1 MADLKP
7 EERARQWIDRKL
19 KDAGWEV
26 INRNDFAP
34 SMNAVAIR
42 ETLMSG
48 GLEADYVL
56 FLNGKAAAVIEAKR
70 EEISLDN
77 PQLIAQAE
85 NYTTKALEWV
95 PLWENPIPF
104 VFISNGKEIAFKDC
118 RKQDAKYEKLKGFKR
133 PWDLAKALGLS
144 EFAGLPYLSSTG
156 LRTCQYEAITNLESS
171 FKNGQRRALMVL
183 ATGSGKTF
191 TACMM
196 IYRML
201 SFTPMRRVLFL
212 VDRTNLGNDAATA
225 LKTFKLTENKNAMAQ
240 IFGIEQLNSFT
251 PMRRVLFLVDRTN
264 LGNDAATALKTF
276 KLTENKNAMA
286 QIFGIEQLN
295 STLIKELSKEKHTT
309 RSLVAISTIQRLYA
323 ALSGKDDTSTEKDE
337 DTPFY
342 QTEDAELSKEKHTT
356 RSLVAIS
363 TIQRLYAALSGKDD
377 TSTEKDEDTPFYQTE
392 DAIFY
397 CTPERTVEL
406 PESPCLPPD
415 FFDLIIIDECHR
427 SIYSNWQKVLT
438 YFKSARLVGLTATP
452 IPETVAFFNN
462 NIVANYSYEDSV
474 KDNVNVDF
482 RIYRIKT
489 QLSEEGGEIQ
499 AGDTIISTIR
509 GEDKSKEQTAI
520 CDREF
525 EKNKLNRSIVVPDQI
540 RKILQE
546 YKDVVYTQMYPNR
559 ESKEQTAICDR
570 EFEKN
575 KLNRSIV
582 VPDQI
587 RKILQE
593 YKDVVYTQMY
603 PNREPNYDYLP
614 KTLIFAVNEGH
625 AKAIVE
631 IAKEVFERK
640 ADDDKFVQRITYSCD
655 DTKKLIHQF
664 RYDVDFRIAVTV
676 TLVATGT
683 DVRPLEVLLFLNDI
697 RSETLYAQ
705 MKGRGCRVI
714 KPSELRSVT
723 PNATSKELFYIIDA
737 VGVTESEKV
746 MPSIIVPGDDKIPN
760 QTLAQI
766 LEKMA
771 MNNLSDDLFISLANK
786 LSAIGGSA
794 TPEDL
799 ADYTSLCE
807 ITPSDW
813 AQIIIERIDKG
824 DLPQFVSNLEDNTER
839 YNVIQKLL
847 ENIPARHK
855 LIEMARGYVKELPDK
870 TDAVIYSGF
879 STEEAKSYTQA
890 FKEYIQTHKDEI
902 EALRLIYNHDV
913 GKLTREHIDE
923 LKSKLELSI
932 SGFTIDRLWNDYAKD
947 EIEALRLIYNHDVG
961 KLTREHIDELKSKL
975 ELSISGFTID
985 RLWNDY
991 ALLDQDKVK
1000 PLKSDQQAIT
1010 NLIQLVRYAYNM
1022 ISELYPLTGLCA
1034 KRFEL
1039 WCGQAQRDVS
1049 DEQKELFRKIAL
1061 YISVNGSSDFKKI
1074 ISVMP
1079 DTAGSL
1085 LRNIKDR
1092 AKIEQELSSLNEFI
1106 LKVA

>member
-85 NYTTKALEWV
+85 NYTTKALDSM
-95 PLWENPIPF
+95 PLWKDPIPF
-104 VFISNGKEIAFKDC
+104 VFLSNGKEIAFKDC
-118 RKQDAKYEKLKGFKR
+118 RKTDAKYEKLNSFKR
-133 PWDLAKALGLS
+133 PWDIARYLRLN
-144 EFAGLPYLSSTG
+144 EFAGLPYLSRTD
-156 LRTCQYEAITNLESS
+156 LRACQYEAITNLEAS

-201 SFTPMRRVLFL
+201 AFTPIRRVLFL

-240 IFGIEQLNSFT
+240 IFGIEQLNS
-251 PMRRVLFLVDRTN
+251 
-264 LGNDAATALKTF
+264 
-276 KLTENKNAMA
+276 KLIN
-286 QIFGIEQLN
+286 
-295 STLIKELSKEKHTT
+295 
-309 RSLVAISTIQRLYA
+309 
-323 ALSGKDDTSTEKDE
+323 
-337 DTPFY
+337 
-342 QTEDAELSKEKHTT
+342 ELSKEKHTT

-397 CTPERTVEL
+397 GTPERTVEL

-438 YFKSARLVGLTATP
+438 YFKTARLVGLTATP

-559 ESKEQTAICDR
+559 D
-570 EFEKN
+570 
-575 KLNRSIV
+575 
-582 VPDQI
+582 
-587 RKILQE
+587 
-593 YKDVVYTQMY
+593 
-603 PNREPNYDYLP
+603 PNYEYLP

-655 DTKKLIHQF
+655 DTKKLIQQF

-771 MNNLSDDLFISLANK
+771 MNNLSDDLFILLANK
-786 LSAIGGSA
+786 LSAIGGRA

-799 ADYTSLCE
+799 ADYRRLCP
-807 ITPSDW
+807 ITPSEW
-813 AQIIIERIDKG
+813 AQIIFDRIEKG
-824 DLPQFVSNLEDNTER
+824 DLPPFVSNLEDNTER
-839 YNVIQKLL
+839 YNVIRELL

-913 GKLTREHIDE
+913 GKLTRDHIDE

-932 SGFTIDRLWNDYAKD
+932 SGFTIDRLWNDYA
-947 EIEALRLIYNHDVG
+947 I
-961 KLTREHIDELKSKL
+961 
-975 ELSISGFTID
+975 
-985 RLWNDY
+985 
-991 ALLDQDKVK
+991 LDKDKVK
-1000 PLKSDQQAIT
+1000 TLTSDKDAVT
-1010 NLIQLVRYAYNM
+1010 HLIQLVRYAYNI

-1049 DEQKELFRKIAL
+1049 DEQKELFRQIAL
-1061 YISVNGSSDFKKI
+1061 YISVNGSTDFKKI

>member
-104 VFISNGKEIAFKDC
+104 VFLSNGKEIAFKDC
-118 RKQDAKYEKLKGFKR
+118 RKKDAKYEKLKYFKR
-133 PWDLAKALGLS
+133 PWDIARYLRLN
-144 EFAGLPYLSSTG
+144 EFAGLPYLSRTD
-156 LRTCQYEAITNLESS
+156 LRACQYEAITNLESS

-240 IFGIEQLNSFT
+240 IFGIEQLNS
-251 PMRRVLFLVDRTN
+251 
-264 LGNDAATALKTF
+264 K
-276 KLTENKNAMA
+276 
-286 QIFGIEQLN
+286 
-295 STLIKELSKEKHTT
+295 LIKELSKEKHTT

-323 ALSGKDDTSTEKDE
+323 ALSGKD
-337 DTPFY
+337 
-342 QTEDAELSKEKHTT
+342 
-356 RSLVAIS
+356 V
-363 TIQRLYAALSGKDD
+363 

-397 CTPERTVEL
+397 GTPERTVEL

-438 YFKSARLVGLTATP
+438 YFKTARLVGLTATP

-509 GEDKSKEQTAI
+509 GEDT
-520 CDREF
+520 
-525 EKNKLNRSIVVPDQI
+525 
-540 RKILQE
+540 
-546 YKDVVYTQMYPNR
+546 
-559 ESKEQTAICDR
+559 SKEQTAICDR

-655 DTKKLIHQF
+655 DTKKLIQQF

-760 QTLAQI
+760 PTLAQI

-771 MNNLSDDLFISLANK
+771 MNNLSDDLFILLANK
-786 LSAIGGSA
+786 LSAIGERA

-799 ADYTSLCE
+799 ADYTNLYE
-807 ITPSDW
+807 ISPSEW
-813 AQIIIERIDKG
+813 AQIIFARIDKD
-824 DLPQFVSNLEDNTER
+824 DLPPFVSNLEDNTER
-839 YNVIQKLL
+839 YNVIRKLL

-870 TDAVIYSGF
+870 TDTVIFSGF

-913 GKLTREHIDE
+913 GKLTRD
-923 LKSKLELSI
+923 
-932 SGFTIDRLWNDYAKD
+932 
-947 EIEALRLIYNHDVG
+947 
-961 KLTREHIDELKSKL
+961 HIDELKSKL

-991 ALLDQDKVK
+991 ALLDKDKVK
-1000 PLKSDQQAIT
+1000 TLNSDKDAVT
-1010 NLIQLVRYAYNM
+1010 HLIQLVRYAYNI
-1022 ISELYPLTGLCA
+1022 ISELYPLTALCA
-1034 KRFEL
+1034 QRFEL

-1079 DTAGSL
+1079 DKAGSL

-1092 AKIEQELSSLNEFI
+1092 AKIEQELLSLNEFI

>member
-104 VFISNGKEIAFKDC
+104 VFLSNGKEIAFKDC
-118 RKQDAKYEKLKGFKR
+118 RKQDAKYEKLKNFKR
-133 PWDLAKALGLS
+133 PWDLAKALCLS
-144 EFAGLPYLSSTG
+144 EFAGLPYLAPEGMRS
-156 LRTCQYEAITNLESS
+156 CQYEAISNLEAS
-171 FKNGQRRALMVL
+171 FKDGNRRALMVL

-201 SFTPMRRVLFL
+201 AFTPMRRVLFL

-225 LKTFKLTENKNAMAQ
+225 LKTFKLTENKKAMA
-240 IFGIEQLNSFT
+240 E
-251 PMRRVLFLVDRTN
+251 
-264 LGNDAATALKTF
+264 
-276 KLTENKNAMA
+276 
-286 QIFGIEQLN
+286 IFGIEQLN
-295 STLIKELSKEKHTT
+295 STLIN
-309 RSLVAISTIQRLYA
+309 
-323 ALSGKDDTSTEKDE
+323 
-337 DTPFY
+337 
-342 QTEDAELSKEKHTT
+342 ELSKEKHTT

-559 ESKEQTAICDR
+559 E
-570 EFEKN
+570 
-575 KLNRSIV
+575 
-582 VPDQI
+582 
-587 RKILQE
+587 
-593 YKDVVYTQMY
+593 
-603 PNREPNYDYLP
+603 PNYDYLP

-655 DTKKLIHQF
+655 DTKKLIQQF

-714 KPSELRSVT
+714 KQSELRSVT

-813 AQIIIERIDKG
+813 AQIILERIDKG
-824 DLPQFVSNLEDNTER
+824 DLPPFVSNLEDNTER
-839 YNVIQKLL
+839 YNVIRELL

-913 GKLTREHIDE
+913 GKLTRD
-923 LKSKLELSI
+923 
-932 SGFTIDRLWNDYAKD
+932 
-947 EIEALRLIYNHDVG
+947 
-961 KLTREHIDELKSKL
+961 HIDELKSKL

-1000 PLKSDQQAIT
+1000 PLKTDQQAIT

-1079 DTAGSL
+1079 DKAGSL

-1092 AKIEQELSSLNEFI
+1092 AKIEQELLSLNEFI

>member
-1 MADLKP
+1 MADLQP

-85 NYTTKALEWV
+85 NYTTKALESM
-95 PLWENPIPF
+95 PRWEDTIPF
-104 VFISNGKEIAFKDC
+104 VFLSNGKEIAFKDC
-118 RKQDAKYEKLKGFKR
+118 RKTDAKYEKLNSFKR
-133 PWDLAKALGLS
+133 PWDIARYLRLN
-144 EFAGLPYLSSTG
+144 EFAGLPYLSRTD
-156 LRTCQYEAITNLESS
+156 LRACQYEAITNLETS

-201 SFTPMRRVLFL
+201 AFTPMRRVLFL

-240 IFGIEQLNSFT
+240 IFGIEQLNS
-251 PMRRVLFLVDRTN
+251 
-264 LGNDAATALKTF
+264 
-276 KLTENKNAMA
+276 KLIN
-286 QIFGIEQLN
+286 
-295 STLIKELSKEKHTT
+295 
-309 RSLVAISTIQRLYA
+309 
-323 ALSGKDDTSTEKDE
+323 
-337 DTPFY
+337 
-342 QTEDAELSKEKHTT
+342 ELSKEKHTT

-397 CTPERTVEL
+397 GTPERTVEL
-406 PESPCLPPD
+406 PERPCLPPE

-438 YFKSARLVGLTATP
+438 YFKTARLVGLTATP

-559 ESKEQTAICDR
+559 D
-570 EFEKN
+570 
-575 KLNRSIV
+575 
-582 VPDQI
+582 
-587 RKILQE
+587 
-593 YKDVVYTQMY
+593 
-603 PNREPNYDYLP
+603 PNYDYLP

-655 DTKKLIHQF
+655 DTKKLIQQF

-714 KPSELRSVT
+714 KPSELRTVT

-760 QTLAQI
+760 PTLAQI

-786 LSAIGGSA
+786 LSAIGRKV

-799 ADYTSLCE
+799 ADYRRLCP
-807 ITPSDW
+807 ITPSEW
-813 AQIIIERIDKG
+813 AQIIFERIEKG
-824 DLPQFVSNLEDNTER
+824 DLPPFVSNLEDNTER
-839 YNVIQKLL
+839 LDVIRELL
-847 ENIPARHK
+847 ENIPARRK

-870 TDAVIYSGF
+870 TDTVIFSGF

-932 SGFTIDRLWNDYAKD
+932 SGFTIDHLWNDYA
-947 EIEALRLIYNHDVG
+947 I
-961 KLTREHIDELKSKL
+961 
-975 ELSISGFTID
+975 
-985 RLWNDY
+985 
-991 ALLDQDKVK
+991 LDKDKVK
-1000 PLKSDQQAIT
+1000 TLTSDKDAVT
-1010 NLIQLVRYAYNM
+1010 HLIQLVRYAYNI

-1034 KRFEL
+1034 KRFAL

-1049 DEQKELFRKIAL
+1049 DEQKELFREIAL
-1061 YISVNGSSDFKKI
+1061 YISVNGSTDLKKI
-1074 ISVMP
+1074 INVMP

-1106 LKVA
+1106 LNVA

>member
-56 FLNGKAAAVIEAKR
+56 FLYGKAAAVIEAKR

-77 PQLIAQAE
+77 PRLIAQAE
-85 NYTTKALEWV
+85 NYTTKALEYMPRWKD
-95 PLWENPIPF
+95 PIPF
-104 VFISNGKEIAFKDC
+104 VFLSNGKEIAFKDC
-118 RKQDAKYEKLKGFKR
+118 RKEDAKYEKLQSFKR
-133 PWDLAKALGLS
+133 PWDIARYLRLN
-144 EFAGLPYLSSTG
+144 EFAGLPYLSRTG
-156 LRTCQYEAITNLESS
+156 LRTCQYEAITNLEAS

-201 SFTPMRRVLFL
+201 
-212 VDRTNLGNDAATA
+212 A
-225 LKTFKLTENKNAMAQ
+225 
-240 IFGIEQLNSFT
+240 FT

-342 QTEDAELSKEKHTT
+342 QTEDA
-356 RSLVAIS
+356 
-363 TIQRLYAALSGKDD
+363 
-377 TSTEKDEDTPFYQTE
+377 
-392 DAIFY
+392 IFY
-397 CTPERTVEL
+397 GTPERTVEL

-559 ESKEQTAICDR
+559 E
-570 EFEKN
+570 
-575 KLNRSIV
+575 
-582 VPDQI
+582 
-587 RKILQE
+587 
-593 YKDVVYTQMY
+593 
-603 PNREPNYDYLP
+603 PNYDYLP
-614 KTLIFAVNEGH
+614 KTLIFAVNEVH

-705 MKGRGCRVI
+705 MKGRGCRTI
-714 KPSELRSVT
+714 TPSQLQSVT

-771 MNNLSDDLFISLANK
+771 MNNLSDDLFILLANK

-799 ADYTSLCE
+799 ADYTNLYE
-807 ITPSDW
+807 ISPSEW
-813 AQIIIERIDKG
+813 AQIIFARIDKG
-824 DLPQFVSNLEDNTER
+824 DLPPFVSNLEDNTER
-839 YNVIQKLL
+839 YNVIRELL

-855 LIEMARGYVKELPDK
+855 LIEMARGYIKELPDK
-870 TDAVIYSGF
+870 TDTVIYSGF

-902 EALRLIYNHDV
+902 EALRLIYNHNV

-932 SGFTIDRLWNDYAKD
+932 SGFTIDRLWNDYA
-947 EIEALRLIYNHDVG
+947 I
-961 KLTREHIDELKSKL
+961 
-975 ELSISGFTID
+975 
-985 RLWNDY
+985 
-991 ALLDQDKVK
+991 LDKDKVK
-1000 PLKSDQQAIT
+1000 TLTSDKDAVT
-1010 NLIQLVRYAYNM
+1010 HLIQLVRYAYNM

-1079 DTAGSL
+1079 DTASSILGK
-1085 LRNIKDR
+1085 IKDR
-1092 AKIEQELSSLNEFI
+1092 AKIDKEISSLNEFI
-1106 LKVA
+1106 LEVA

>member
-56 FLNGKAAAVIEAKR
+56 FLYGKAAAVIEAKR

-77 PQLIAQAE
+77 PRLIAQAE
-85 NYTTKALEWV
+85 NYTTKALEYMPRWKD
-95 PLWENPIPF
+95 PIPF
-104 VFISNGKEIAFKDC
+104 VFLSNGKEIAFKDC
-118 RKQDAKYEKLKGFKR
+118 RKKDAKYEKLESFKR
-133 PWDLAKALGLS
+133 PWDIARYLRLN
-144 EFAGLPYLSSTG
+144 EFAGLPYLSRTG
-156 LRTCQYEAITNLESS
+156 LRTCQYEAITNLEAS

-201 SFTPMRRVLFL
+201 
-212 VDRTNLGNDAATA
+212 A
-225 LKTFKLTENKNAMAQ
+225 
-240 IFGIEQLNSFT
+240 FT

-342 QTEDAELSKEKHTT
+342 QTEDA
-356 RSLVAIS
+356 
-363 TIQRLYAALSGKDD
+363 
-377 TSTEKDEDTPFYQTE
+377 
-392 DAIFY
+392 IFY
-397 CTPERTVEL
+397 GTPERTVEL
-406 PESPCLPPD
+406 PERPCLPPD

-438 YFKSARLVGLTATP
+438 YFKTARLVGLTATP
-452 IPETVAFFNN
+452 IPETVAFFNK

-559 ESKEQTAICDR
+559 D
-570 EFEKN
+570 
-575 KLNRSIV
+575 
-582 VPDQI
+582 
-587 RKILQE
+587 
-593 YKDVVYTQMY
+593 
-603 PNREPNYDYLP
+603 PNYDYLP

-705 MKGRGCRVI
+705 MKGRGCRTI
-714 KPSELRSVT
+714 TPSQLQSVT

-760 QTLAQI
+760 PTLAQI

-786 LSAIGGSA
+786 LSAIGRKV

-799 ADYTSLCE
+799 ADYRRLCP
-807 ITPSDW
+807 ITPSEW
-813 AQIIIERIDKG
+813 AQIIFDRIEKG
-824 DLPQFVSNLEDNTER
+824 DLPPFVSNLEDNTER
-839 YNVIQKLL
+839 YNVIRELL

-870 TDAVIYSGF
+870 KDTVIYSGF

-902 EALRLIYNHDV
+902 EALRLIYNHNV
-913 GKLTREHIDE
+913 GKLTRDHIEE
-923 LKSKLELSI
+923 LQSKLELSI
-932 SGFTIDRLWNDYAKD
+932 SGFTIY
-947 EIEALRLIYNHDVG
+947 
-961 KLTREHIDELKSKL
+961 
-975 ELSISGFTID
+975 

-991 ALLDQDKVK
+991 ALLDKDKVK
-1000 PLKSDQQAIT
+1000 TLKSDKDAVT
-1010 NLIQLVRYAYNM
+1010 HLIQLVRYAYNI
-1022 ISELYPLTGLCA
+1022 ISELYPLTALCA
-1034 KRFEL
+1034 QRFAL

>member
-104 VFISNGKEIAFKDC
+104 VFLSNGKEIAFKDC
-118 RKQDAKYEKLKGFKR
+118 RKQDAKYEKLKNFKR

-144 EFAGLPYLSSTG
+144 EFAGLPYLAHEG
-156 LRTCQYEAITNLESS
+156 LRSCQYEAISNLEAS
-171 FKNGQRRALMVL
+171 FKDGNRRALMVL

-201 SFTPMRRVLFL
+201 AFTPMRRVLFL

-225 LKTFKLTENKNAMAQ
+225 LKTFKLTENKKAMA
-240 IFGIEQLNSFT
+240 E
-251 PMRRVLFLVDRTN
+251 
-264 LGNDAATALKTF
+264 
-276 KLTENKNAMA
+276 
-286 QIFGIEQLN
+286 IFGIEQLN
-295 STLIKELSKEKHTT
+295 STLINELSKEKHTT

-323 ALSGKDDTSTEKDE
+323 ALSGKDDT
-337 DTPFY
+337 F
-342 QTEDAELSKEKHTT
+342 
-356 RSLVAIS
+356 
-363 TIQRLYAALSGKDD
+363 
-377 TSTEKDEDTPFYQTE
+377 TEKDEDTPFYQTE

-397 CTPERTVEL
+397 GTPERTVEI
-406 PESPCLPPD
+406 PEIPCLPPD

-438 YFKSARLVGLTATP
+438 YFKTARLVGLTATP

-559 ESKEQTAICDR
+559 E
-570 EFEKN
+570 
-575 KLNRSIV
+575 
-582 VPDQI
+582 
-587 RKILQE
+587 
-593 YKDVVYTQMY
+593 
-603 PNREPNYDYLP
+603 PNYDYLP

-655 DTKKLIHQF
+655 DTKKLIQQF

-714 KPSELRSVT
+714 KQSELRSVT

-760 QTLAQI
+760 QTLAHI

-813 AQIIIERIDKG
+813 AQIILERIDKG
-824 DLPQFVSNLEDNTER
+824 DLPPFVSNLEDNTER
-839 YNVIQKLL
+839 YNVIRELL

-913 GKLTREHIDE
+913 GKLTRD
-923 LKSKLELSI
+923 
-932 SGFTIDRLWNDYAKD
+932 
-947 EIEALRLIYNHDVG
+947 
-961 KLTREHIDELKSKL
+961 HIDELKSKL

-991 ALLDQDKVK
+991 ALLDKDKVK
-1000 PLKSDQQAIT
+1000 TLKSDKDAVT
-1010 NLIQLVRYAYNM
+1010 HLIQLVRYAYNI
-1022 ISELYPLTGLCA
+1022 ISELYPLTALCA
-1034 KRFEL
+1034 QRFAL

>member
-56 FLNGKAAAVIEAKR
+56 FLYGKAAAVIEAKR

-85 NYTTKALEWV
+85 NYTTKALESM
-95 PLWENPIPF
+95 PRWEDTIPF
-104 VFISNGKEIAFKDC
+104 VFLSNGKEIAFKDC
-118 RKQDAKYEKLKGFKR
+118 RKTDAKYEKLNSFKR
-133 PWDLAKALGLS
+133 PWDIARYLRLN
-144 EFAGLPYLSSTG
+144 EFAGLPYLSRTG
-156 LRTCQYEAITNLESS
+156 LRTCQYEAITNLEAS

-201 SFTPMRRVLFL
+201 
-212 VDRTNLGNDAATA
+212 A
-225 LKTFKLTENKNAMAQ
+225 
-240 IFGIEQLNSFT
+240 FT

-337 DTPFY
+337 DTP
-342 QTEDAELSKEKHTT
+342 L
-356 RSLVAIS
+356 
-363 TIQRLYAALSGKDD
+363 
-377 TSTEKDEDTPFYQTE
+377 YQTE

-397 CTPERTVEL
+397 GTPELTVEL
-406 PESPCLPPD
+406 PERPCLPPE

-438 YFKSARLVGLTATP
+438 YFKTARLVGLTATP

-559 ESKEQTAICDR
+559 D
-570 EFEKN
+570 
-575 KLNRSIV
+575 
-582 VPDQI
+582 
-587 RKILQE
+587 
-593 YKDVVYTQMY
+593 
-603 PNREPNYDYLP
+603 PNYDYLP

-655 DTKKLIHQF
+655 DTKKLIQQF

-714 KPSELRSVT
+714 KQSELRSVT
-723 PNATSKELFYIIDA
+723 PNASSKDLFYIIDA

-760 QTLAQI
+760 PTLAQI

-786 LSAIGGSA
+786 LSAIGRKV

-799 ADYTSLCE
+799 ADYRRLCP
-807 ITPSDW
+807 ITPSEW
-813 AQIIIERIDKG
+813 AQIIFERIEKG
-824 DLPQFVSNLEDNTER
+824 DLPPFVSNLEDNTER
-839 YNVIQKLL
+839 LDVIRELL
-847 ENIPARHK
+847 ENIPARRK

-870 TDAVIYSGF
+870 TDTVIFSGF

-932 SGFTIDRLWNDYAKD
+932 SGFTIDHLWNDYA
-947 EIEALRLIYNHDVG
+947 I
-961 KLTREHIDELKSKL
+961 
-975 ELSISGFTID
+975 
-985 RLWNDY
+985 
-991 ALLDQDKVK
+991 LDKDKVK
-1000 PLKSDQQAIT
+1000 TLTSDKDAVT
-1010 NLIQLVRYAYNM
+1010 HLIQLVRYAYNI

-1034 KRFEL
+1034 KRFAL

-1049 DEQKELFRKIAL
+1049 DEQKELFREIAL

>member
-77 PQLIAQAE
+77 PRLIAQAE
-85 NYTTKALEWV
+85 NYTTKALEYMPRWKD
-95 PLWENPIPF
+95 PIPF
-104 VFISNGKEIAFKDC
+104 VFLSNGKEIAFKDC
-118 RKQDAKYEKLKGFKR
+118 RKEDAKYEKLESFKR
-133 PWDLAKALGLS
+133 PWDIARYLRLN
-144 EFAGLPYLSSTG
+144 EFAGLPYLSRTG
-156 LRTCQYEAITNLESS
+156 LRTCQYEAITNLEAS

-201 SFTPMRRVLFL
+201 
-212 VDRTNLGNDAATA
+212 A
-225 LKTFKLTENKNAMAQ
+225 
-240 IFGIEQLNSFT
+240 FT

-342 QTEDAELSKEKHTT
+342 QTEDA
-356 RSLVAIS
+356 
-363 TIQRLYAALSGKDD
+363 
-377 TSTEKDEDTPFYQTE
+377 
-392 DAIFY
+392 IFY
-397 CTPERTVEL
+397 GTPERTVEL

-438 YFKSARLVGLTATP
+438 YFKTARLVGLTATP

-559 ESKEQTAICDR
+559 E
-570 EFEKN
+570 
-575 KLNRSIV
+575 
-582 VPDQI
+582 
-587 RKILQE
+587 
-593 YKDVVYTQMY
+593 
-603 PNREPNYDYLP
+603 PNYDYLP

-655 DTKKLIHQF
+655 DTKKLIQQF

-760 QTLAQI
+760 PTLAQI

-771 MNNLSDDLFISLANK
+771 MNNLSDDLFILLANK
-786 LSAIGGSA
+786 LSAIGGRAS
-794 TPEDL
+794 PEDL
-799 ADYTSLCE
+799 ADYTNLCK
-807 ITPSDW
+807 IKPSVW
-813 AQIIIERIDKG
+813 AQIIFARIDKG
-824 DLPQFVSNLEDNTER
+824 DLPPFVSNLEDNTER
-839 YNVIQKLL
+839 YNVIRELL

-855 LIEMARGYVKELPDK
+855 LIEMARGYIKELPDK
-870 TDAVIYSGF
+870 TDTVIYSGF

-932 SGFTIDRLWNDYAKD
+932 SGFTIDRLWNDYA
-947 EIEALRLIYNHDVG
+947 
-961 KLTREHIDELKSKL
+961 
-975 ELSISGFTID
+975 
-985 RLWNDY
+985 
-991 ALLDQDKVK
+991 
-1000 PLKSDQQAIT
+1000 
-1010 NLIQLVRYAYNM
+1010 
-1022 ISELYPLTGLCA
+1022 
-1034 KRFEL
+1034 
-1039 WCGQAQRDVS
+1039 
-1049 DEQKELFRKIAL
+1049 
-1061 YISVNGSSDFKKI
+1061 I
-1074 ISVMP
+1074 IRP
-1079 DTAGSL
+1079 
-1085 LRNIKDR
+1085 R
-1092 AKIEQELSSLNEFI
+1092 
-1106 LKVA
+1106 

>member
-85 NYTTKALEWV
+85 NYTTKALDSM
-95 PLWENPIPF
+95 PLWEDPIPF
-104 VFISNGKEIAFKDC
+104 VFLSNGKEIAFKDC
-118 RKQDAKYEKLKGFKR
+118 RQEDAKYEKLKYFKR
-133 PWDLAKALGLS
+133 PWDIARYLRLN
-144 EFAGLPYLSSTG
+144 EFAGLPYLAPEG
-156 LRTCQYEAITNLESS
+156 LRSCQYEAITNLEAS
-171 FKNGQRRALMVL
+171 FKEGNRRALMVL

-201 SFTPMRRVLFL
+201 AFTPMRRVLFL

-240 IFGIEQLNSFT
+240 IFGIEQLNS
-251 PMRRVLFLVDRTN
+251 
-264 LGNDAATALKTF
+264 
-276 KLTENKNAMA
+276 KLIN
-286 QIFGIEQLN
+286 
-295 STLIKELSKEKHTT
+295 ELSKEKN
-309 RSLVAISTIQRLYA
+309 
-323 ALSGKDDTSTEKDE
+323 
-337 DTPFY
+337 
-342 QTEDAELSKEKHTT
+342 TT

-397 CTPERTVEL
+397 GTPERTVEL
-406 PESPCLPPD
+406 PETPCLPPD

-438 YFKSARLVGLTATP
+438 YFKTARLVGLTATP

-559 ESKEQTAICDR
+559 D
-570 EFEKN
+570 
-575 KLNRSIV
+575 
-582 VPDQI
+582 
-587 RKILQE
+587 
-593 YKDVVYTQMY
+593 
-603 PNREPNYDYLP
+603 PNYDYLP

-683 DVRPLEVLLFLNDI
+683 DVPPLEVLLFLNDI

-705 MKGRGCRVI
+705 MKGRGCRTI
-714 KPSELRSVT
+714 SPSQLQSVT

-771 MNNLSDDLFISLANK
+771 MNNLSDDLFILLANK
-786 LSAIGGSA
+786 LSAIGGRA

-813 AQIIIERIDKG
+813 AQIIFKRIDKG
-824 DLPQFVSNLEDNTER
+824 DLPPFVSNLEDNTER
-839 YNVIQKLL
+839 YNVIRKLL

-870 TDAVIYSGF
+870 TDTVIYSGF

-890 FKEYIQTHKDEI
+890 FKEYIQ
-902 EALRLIYNHDV
+902 NH
-913 GKLTREHIDE
+913 
-923 LKSKLELSI
+923 
-932 SGFTIDRLWNDYAKD
+932 KD

-991 ALLDQDKVK
+991 ALLDKDKVK
-1000 PLKSDQQAIT
+1000 TLKSDKDAVT
-1010 NLIQLVRYAYNM
+1010 HLIQLVRYAYNI
-1022 ISELYPLTGLCA
+1022 ISELYPLTALCSQ
-1034 KRFEL
+1034 RFAL

-1049 DEQKELFRKIAL
+1049 DEQKELFREIAL

>member
-77 PQLIAQAE
+77 PQLIAQDE
-85 NYTTKALEWV
+85 NYTTKALDSM
-95 PLWENPIPF
+95 PLWKDPIPF
-104 VFISNGKEIAFKDC
+104 VFLSNGKEIAFKDC
-118 RKQDAKYEKLKGFKR
+118 RKTDAKYEKLNSFKR
-133 PWDLAKALGLS
+133 PWDIARYLRLN
-144 EFAGLPYLSSTG
+144 EFAGLPYLSRTD
-156 LRTCQYEAITNLESS
+156 LRACQYEAITNLEAS

-201 SFTPMRRVLFL
+201 AFTPMRRVLFL

-225 LKTFKLTENKNAMAQ
+225 LKTFKLTENKKAMA
-240 IFGIEQLNSFT
+240 E
-251 PMRRVLFLVDRTN
+251 
-264 LGNDAATALKTF
+264 
-276 KLTENKNAMA
+276 
-286 QIFGIEQLN
+286 IFGIEQLN
-295 STLIKELSKEKHTT
+295 STLIN
-309 RSLVAISTIQRLYA
+309 
-323 ALSGKDDTSTEKDE
+323 
-337 DTPFY
+337 
-342 QTEDAELSKEKHTT
+342 ELSKEKHTT

-397 CTPERTVEL
+397 GTPERTVEL

-438 YFKSARLVGLTATP
+438 YFKTARLVGLTATP

-509 GEDKSKEQTAI
+509 GEDK
-520 CDREF
+520 
-525 EKNKLNRSIVVPDQI
+525 
-540 RKILQE
+540 
-546 YKDVVYTQMYPNR
+546 
-559 ESKEQTAICDR
+559 SKEQTAICDR

-705 MKGRGCRVI
+705 MKGRGCRTI
-714 KPSELRSVT
+714 TPSQLQSVT

-771 MNNLSDDLFISLANK
+771 MNNLSDDLFILLANK
-786 LSAIGGSA
+786 LSAIGKKV

-799 ADYTSLCE
+799 ADYKRLCK
-807 ITPSDW
+807 ISPSDW
-813 AQIIIERIDKG
+813 EKIISARIKKG
-824 DLPQFVSNLEDNTER
+824 DLPPFVSNLEDNTER
-839 YNVIQKLL
+839 YNVIRELL

-913 GKLTREHIDE
+913 GKLTRD
-923 LKSKLELSI
+923 
-932 SGFTIDRLWNDYAKD
+932 
-947 EIEALRLIYNHDVG
+947 
-961 KLTREHIDELKSKL
+961 HIDELKSKL

-991 ALLDQDKVK
+991 ALLDKDKVK
-1000 PLKSDQQAIT
+1000 TLKRDKDAVT
-1010 NLIQLVRYAYNM
+1010 HLIQLVRYAYNM

-1034 KRFEL
+1034 KRFAL

-1049 DEQKELFRKIAL
+1049 DEQKELFREIAL
-1061 YISVNGSSDFKKI
+1061 YISVNGSTDFKKI

-1106 LKVA
+1106 LNVA

>member
-34 SMNAVAIR
+34 SMTAVAIR

-104 VFISNGKEIAFKDC
+104 VFLSNGKEIAFKDC
-118 RKQDAKYEKLKGFKR
+118 RKKDAKYEKLKNFKR

-144 EFAGLPYLSSTG
+144 EFAGLPYLAPEG
-156 LRTCQYEAITNLESS
+156 LRSCQYEAISNLEAS
-171 FKNGQRRALMVL
+171 FKDGNRRALMVL

-201 SFTPMRRVLFL
+201 AFTPMRRVLFL

-225 LKTFKLTENKNAMAQ
+225 LKTFKLTENKKAMA
-240 IFGIEQLNSFT
+240 E
-251 PMRRVLFLVDRTN
+251 
-264 LGNDAATALKTF
+264 
-276 KLTENKNAMA
+276 
-286 QIFGIEQLN
+286 IFGIEQLN
-295 STLIKELSKEKHTT
+295 STLIN
-309 RSLVAISTIQRLYA
+309 
-323 ALSGKDDTSTEKDE
+323 
-337 DTPFY
+337 
-342 QTEDAELSKEKHTT
+342 ELSKEKHTT

-397 CTPERTVEL
+397 GTPERTVEL

-438 YFKSARLVGLTATP
+438 YFKTARLVGLTATP

-509 GEDKSKEQTAI
+509 GEDK
-520 CDREF
+520 
-525 EKNKLNRSIVVPDQI
+525 
-540 RKILQE
+540 
-546 YKDVVYTQMYPNR
+546 
-559 ESKEQTAICDR
+559 SKEQTAICDR

-705 MKGRGCRVI
+705 MKGRGCRTI
-714 KPSELRSVT
+714 TPSQLQSVT

-771 MNNLSDDLFISLANK
+771 MNNLSDDLFILLANK
-786 LSAIGGSA
+786 LSAIGKKV

-799 ADYTSLCE
+799 ADYKRLCK
-807 ITPSDW
+807 ISPSDW
-813 AQIIIERIDKG
+813 EKIISARIKKG
-824 DLPQFVSNLEDNTER
+824 DLPPFVSNLEDNTER
-839 YNVIQKLL
+839 YNVIRELL
-847 ENIPARHK
+847 ENIPARRK

-890 FKEYIQTHKDEI
+890 FKEYIQ
-902 EALRLIYNHDV
+902 NH
-913 GKLTREHIDE
+913 
-923 LKSKLELSI
+923 
-932 SGFTIDRLWNDYAKD
+932 KD

-1061 YISVNGSSDFKKI
+1061 YISVNGSSNFKKI

-1106 LKVA
+1106 LNVA

>member
-104 VFISNGKEIAFKDC
+104 VFLSNGKEIAFKDC
-118 RKQDAKYEKLKGFKR
+118 RKTDAKYEKLNSFKR
-133 PWDLAKALGLS
+133 PWDIARYLRLN
-144 EFAGLPYLSSTG
+144 EFAGLPYLSRTD
-156 LRTCQYEAITNLESS
+156 LRACQYEAITNLEAS

-201 SFTPMRRVLFL
+201 
-212 VDRTNLGNDAATA
+212 A
-225 LKTFKLTENKNAMAQ
+225 
-240 IFGIEQLNSFT
+240 FT

-342 QTEDAELSKEKHTT
+342 E
-356 RSLVAIS
+356 
-363 TIQRLYAALSGKDD
+363 
-377 TSTEKDEDTPFYQTE
+377 TE

-397 CTPERTVEL
+397 GTPERTVEL

-438 YFKSARLVGLTATP
+438 YFKTARLVGLTATP

-559 ESKEQTAICDR
+559 D
-570 EFEKN
+570 
-575 KLNRSIV
+575 
-582 VPDQI
+582 
-587 RKILQE
+587 
-593 YKDVVYTQMY
+593 
-603 PNREPNYDYLP
+603 PNYDYLP

-655 DTKKLIHQF
+655 DTKKLIQQF

-771 MNNLSDDLFISLANK
+771 MNNLSDDLFILLANK
-786 LSAIGGSA
+786 LSAIGGRA

-799 ADYTSLCE
+799 ADYTNLCK
-807 ITPSDW
+807 IKPSVW
-813 AQIIIERIDKG
+813 AQIIFARIDKG
-824 DLPQFVSNLEDNTER
+824 DLPPFVSNLEDNTER
-839 YNVIQKLL
+839 YNVIRELL

-855 LIEMARGYVKELPDK
+855 LIEMARGYIKELPDK
-870 TDAVIYSGF
+870 TDTVIYSGF

-913 GKLTREHIDE
+913 GKLTRD
-923 LKSKLELSI
+923 
-932 SGFTIDRLWNDYAKD
+932 
-947 EIEALRLIYNHDVG
+947 
-961 KLTREHIDELKSKL
+961 HIDELKSKL

-1085 LRNIKDR
+1085 LRNIQDR

>member
-1 MADLKP
+1 MTDLKP

-85 NYTTKALEWV
+85 NYTTKALEYMPRWKD
-95 PLWENPIPF
+95 PIPF
-104 VFISNGKEIAFKDC
+104 VFLSNGKEIAFKDC
-118 RKQDAKYEKLKGFKR
+118 RKTDAKYEKLNSFKR
-133 PWDLAKALGLS
+133 PWDIARYLRLN
-144 EFAGLPYLSSTG
+144 EFAGLPYLSRTD
-156 LRTCQYEAITNLESS
+156 LRACQYEAITNLEAS

-201 SFTPMRRVLFL
+201 AFTPMRRVLFL

-240 IFGIEQLNSFT
+240 IFGIEQLNS
-251 PMRRVLFLVDRTN
+251 
-264 LGNDAATALKTF
+264 
-276 KLTENKNAMA
+276 KLIN
-286 QIFGIEQLN
+286 
-295 STLIKELSKEKHTT
+295 
-309 RSLVAISTIQRLYA
+309 
-323 ALSGKDDTSTEKDE
+323 
-337 DTPFY
+337 
-342 QTEDAELSKEKHTT
+342 ELSKEKHTT

-397 CTPERTVEL
+397 GTPERTVEL
-406 PESPCLPPD
+406 PETPCLPPD

-438 YFKSARLVGLTATP
+438 YFKTARLVGLTATP

-559 ESKEQTAICDR
+559 E
-570 EFEKN
+570 
-575 KLNRSIV
+575 
-582 VPDQI
+582 
-587 RKILQE
+587 
-593 YKDVVYTQMY
+593 
-603 PNREPNYDYLP
+603 PNYDYLP

-655 DTKKLIHQF
+655 DTKKLIQQF

-771 MNNLSDDLFISLANK
+771 MNNLSDDLFILLANK
-786 LSAIGGSA
+786 LSAIGGRA

-799 ADYTSLCE
+799 ADYTNLCK
-807 ITPSDW
+807 IKPSVW
-813 AQIIIERIDKG
+813 AQIIFARIDKG
-824 DLPQFVSNLEDNTER
+824 DLPPFVSNLEDNTER
-839 YNVIQKLL
+839 YNVIRELL

-855 LIEMARGYVKELPDK
+855 LIEMARGYIKELPDK
-870 TDAVIYSGF
+870 TDTVIYSGF

-913 GKLTREHIDE
+913 GKLTRD
-923 LKSKLELSI
+923 
-932 SGFTIDRLWNDYAKD
+932 
-947 EIEALRLIYNHDVG
+947 
-961 KLTREHIDELKSKL
+961 HIDELKSKL

>member
-19 KDAGWEV
+19 EDAGWKV
-26 INRNDFAP
+26 INRDDFAP

-48 GLEADYVL
+48 GLESDYVL

-85 NYTTKALEWV
+85 NYTTKALDWL

-104 VFISNGKEIAFKDC
+104 VFLSNGKEIAFKDC
-118 RKQDAKYEKLKGFKR
+118 RKKDAKYEKLKNFKR

-144 EFAGLPYLSSTG
+144 EFAGLPYLAPEG
-156 LRTCQYEAITNLESS
+156 LRSCQYEAISNLEAS
-171 FKNGQRRALMVL
+171 FKDGNRRALMVL

-201 SFTPMRRVLFL
+201 AFTPMRRVLFL

-240 IFGIEQLNSFT
+240 IFGIEQLNS
-251 PMRRVLFLVDRTN
+251 
-264 LGNDAATALKTF
+264 
-276 KLTENKNAMA
+276 KLIN
-286 QIFGIEQLN
+286 
-295 STLIKELSKEKHTT
+295 
-309 RSLVAISTIQRLYA
+309 
-323 ALSGKDDTSTEKDE
+323 
-337 DTPFY
+337 
-342 QTEDAELSKEKHTT
+342 ELSKEKHTT

-397 CTPERTVEL
+397 GTPERTVEL

-438 YFKSARLVGLTATP
+438 YFKTARLVGLTATP

-559 ESKEQTAICDR
+559 D
-570 EFEKN
+570 
-575 KLNRSIV
+575 
-582 VPDQI
+582 
-587 RKILQE
+587 
-593 YKDVVYTQMY
+593 
-603 PNREPNYDYLP
+603 PNYDYLP

-714 KPSELRSVT
+714 KQSELRSVT
-723 PNATSKELFYIIDA
+723 PNASSKDLFYIIDA

-760 QTLAQI
+760 PTLAHI

-771 MNNLSDDLFISLANK
+771 MNNLSDDLFILLANK
-786 LSAIGGSA
+786 LSVIGKKV

-799 ADYTSLCE
+799 ADYQRLCP
-807 ITPSDW
+807 ITPSEW
-813 AQIIIERIDKG
+813 AQIIFARIEKG
-824 DLPQFVSNLEDNTER
+824 DLPPFVSASEDNTER
-839 YNVIQKLL
+839 LDVIRELL
-847 ENIPARHK
+847 ENRPARHK
-855 LIEMARGYVKELPDK
+855 LIEIAHGYVKELPNMVDNV
-870 TDAVIYSGF
+870 TYSGF

-913 GKLTREHIDE
+913 GKLTRDHIDE

-932 SGFTIDRLWNDYAKD
+932 SGFTIDRLWND
-947 EIEALRLIYNHDVG
+947 
-961 KLTREHIDELKSKL
+961 
-975 ELSISGFTID
+975 F
-985 RLWNDY
+985 
-991 ALLDQDKVK
+991 ALLDKDKVK
-1000 PLKSDQQAIT
+1000 TLNSDKDAVT
-1010 NLIQLVRYAYNM
+1010 HLIQLVRYAYNI

-1034 KRFEL
+1034 KRFAL
-1039 WCGQAQRDVS
+1039 WWGQVQRDLPS
-1049 DEQKELFRKIAL
+1049 EQKELFRQIAL
-1061 YISVNGSSDFKKI
+1061 YISVNGSTDFKKI
-1074 ISVMP
+1074 ISVLP
-1079 DTAGSL
+1079 DIASSILGK
-1085 LRNIKDR
+1085 IKDR
-1092 AKIEQELSSLNEFI
+1092 AKIDKELSSLNEFI
-1106 LKVA
+1106 LEVA

>member
-85 NYTTKALEWV
+85 NYTTKALDWL
-95 PLWENPIPF
+95 PRWKDPIPF
-104 VFISNGKEIAFKDC
+104 VFLSNGKEIAFKDC
-118 RKQDAKYEKLKGFKR
+118 RQEDAKYEKLKYFKR
-133 PWDLAKALGLS
+133 PWDIARYLRLN
-144 EFAGLPYLSSTG
+144 EFAGLPYLSRTD

-201 SFTPMRRVLFL
+201 
-212 VDRTNLGNDAATA
+212 
-225 LKTFKLTENKNAMAQ
+225 
-240 IFGIEQLNSFT
+240 SFT

-342 QTEDAELSKEKHTT
+342 QTEDA
-356 RSLVAIS
+356 
-363 TIQRLYAALSGKDD
+363 
-377 TSTEKDEDTPFYQTE
+377 
-392 DAIFY
+392 IFY
-397 CTPERTVEL
+397 GTPERTVEI
-406 PESPCLPPD
+406 PERPCLPPD

-438 YFKSARLVGLTATP
+438 YFKTARLVGLTATP

-489 QLSEEGGEIQ
+489 KLSEEGGEIK

-540 RKILQE
+540 RKILQK

-559 ESKEQTAICDR
+559 D
-570 EFEKN
+570 
-575 KLNRSIV
+575 
-582 VPDQI
+582 
-587 RKILQE
+587 
-593 YKDVVYTQMY
+593 
-603 PNREPNYDYLP
+603 PNYDYLP

-655 DTKKLIHQF
+655 DTKKLIQQF

-714 KPSELRSVT
+714 SPSELSSVT

-786 LSAIGGSA
+786 LSAIGKKV

-799 ADYTSLCE
+799 ADYINLCK
-807 ITPSDW
+807 IKPSEW
-813 AQIIIERIDKG
+813 AQIIFDRIDKG
-824 DLPQFVSNLEDNTER
+824 DLPPFISNLEDNTER
-839 YNVIQKLL
+839 YNVIRELL
-847 ENIPARHK
+847 ENIPARYK

-932 SGFTIDRLWNDYAKD
+932 SGFTIDRLWNDYA
-947 EIEALRLIYNHDVG
+947 I
-961 KLTREHIDELKSKL
+961 
-975 ELSISGFTID
+975 
-985 RLWNDY
+985 
-991 ALLDQDKVK
+991 LDKDKVK
-1000 PLKSDQQAIT
+1000 TLTSDKDAVT
-1010 NLIQLVRYAYNM
+1010 HLIQLVRYAYNM

-1049 DEQKELFRKIAL
+1049 DEQKDLFRQIAL
-1061 YISVNGSSDFKKI
+1061 YISVNGSTDFKKI

>member
-104 VFISNGKEIAFKDC
+104 VFLSNGKEIAFKDC
-118 RKQDAKYEKLKGFKR
+118 RKQDAKYEKLKNFKR
-133 PWDLAKALGLS
+133 PWDLAKALCLS
-144 EFAGLPYLSSTG
+144 EFAGLPYLAPEGMRS
-156 LRTCQYEAITNLESS
+156 CQYEAISNLEAS
-171 FKNGQRRALMVL
+171 FKDGNRRALMVL

-201 SFTPMRRVLFL
+201 AFTPMRRVLFL

-225 LKTFKLTENKNAMAQ
+225 LKTFKLTENKKAMA
-240 IFGIEQLNSFT
+240 E
-251 PMRRVLFLVDRTN
+251 
-264 LGNDAATALKTF
+264 
-276 KLTENKNAMA
+276 
-286 QIFGIEQLN
+286 IFGIEQLN
-295 STLIKELSKEKHTT
+295 STLIN
-309 RSLVAISTIQRLYA
+309 
-323 ALSGKDDTSTEKDE
+323 
-337 DTPFY
+337 
-342 QTEDAELSKEKHTT
+342 ELSKEKHTT

-397 CTPERTVEL
+397 GTPERTVEI
-406 PESPCLPPD
+406 PEIPCLPPD

-559 ESKEQTAICDR
+559 E
-570 EFEKN
+570 
-575 KLNRSIV
+575 
-582 VPDQI
+582 
-587 RKILQE
+587 
-593 YKDVVYTQMY
+593 
-603 PNREPNYDYLP
+603 PNYDYLP

-655 DTKKLIHQF
+655 DTKKLIQQF

-714 KPSELRSVT
+714 KQSELRSVT

-813 AQIIIERIDKG
+813 AQIILERIDKG
-824 DLPQFVSNLEDNTER
+824 DLPPFVSNLEDNTER
-839 YNVIQKLL
+839 YNVIRELL

-913 GKLTREHIDE
+913 GKLTRD
-923 LKSKLELSI
+923 
-932 SGFTIDRLWNDYAKD
+932 
-947 EIEALRLIYNHDVG
+947 
-961 KLTREHIDELKSKL
+961 HIDELKSKL

-1000 PLKSDQQAIT
+1000 PLKTDQQAIT

-1079 DTAGSL
+1079 DKAGSL

-1092 AKIEQELSSLNEFI
+1092 AKIEQELLSLNEFI

>member
-85 NYTTKALEWV
+85 NYTTKALDWL
-95 PLWENPIPF
+95 PRWEDQIPF
-104 VFISNGKEIAFKDC
+104 VFLSNGKEIAFKDC
-118 RKQDAKYEKLKGFKR
+118 RKTDAKYEKLQSFKR
-133 PWDLAKALGLS
+133 PWDIARYLRLN
-144 EFAGLPYLSSTG
+144 EFAGLPYLSRTD

-240 IFGIEQLNSFT
+240 IFGIEQLNS
-251 PMRRVLFLVDRTN
+251 
-264 LGNDAATALKTF
+264 
-276 KLTENKNAMA
+276 
-286 QIFGIEQLN
+286 
-295 STLIKELSKEKHTT
+295 TLIN
-309 RSLVAISTIQRLYA
+309 
-323 ALSGKDDTSTEKDE
+323 
-337 DTPFY
+337 
-342 QTEDAELSKEKHTT
+342 ELSKEKHTT

-397 CTPERTVEL
+397 GTPERTVDL
-406 PESPCLPPD
+406 PENPCLPPD

-438 YFKSARLVGLTATP
+438 YFKTARLVGLTATP

-559 ESKEQTAICDR
+559 E
-570 EFEKN
+570 
-575 KLNRSIV
+575 
-582 VPDQI
+582 
-587 RKILQE
+587 
-593 YKDVVYTQMY
+593 
-603 PNREPNYDYLP
+603 PNYDYLP

-655 DTKKLIHQF
+655 DTKKLIQQF

-714 KPSELRSVT
+714 KQSELRSVT

-813 AQIIIERIDKG
+813 AQIILERIDKG
-824 DLPQFVSNLEDNTER
+824 DLPPFVSNLEDNTER
-839 YNVIQKLL
+839 YNVIRELL

-913 GKLTREHIDE
+913 GKLTRD
-923 LKSKLELSI
+923 
-932 SGFTIDRLWNDYAKD
+932 
-947 EIEALRLIYNHDVG
+947 
-961 KLTREHIDELKSKL
+961 HIDELKSKL

-1000 PLKSDQQAIT
+1000 PLKTDQQAIT

-1079 DTAGSL
+1079 DKAGSL

-1092 AKIEQELSSLNEFI
+1092 AKIEQELLSLNEFI